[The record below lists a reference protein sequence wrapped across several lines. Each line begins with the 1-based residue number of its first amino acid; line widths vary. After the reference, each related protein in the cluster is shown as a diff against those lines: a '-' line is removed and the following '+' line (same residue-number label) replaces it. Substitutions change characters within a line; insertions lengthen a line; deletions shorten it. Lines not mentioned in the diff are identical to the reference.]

1 MKSNPD
7 AAAGNPWANVHGPRR
22 GKGGR
27 HDGCP
32 VLHVLRHRISG
43 DDGHDR
49 LCFPF
54 DMEREEGEG
63 SLESAG

>member
-1 MKSNPD
+1 MKLDPYAES
-7 AAAGNPWANVHGPRR
+7 GNRR
-22 GKGGR
+22 TNIHDPGRGEGGR

-32 VLHVLRHRISG
+32 VLRVLRHRISG

-49 LCFPF
+49 VCFPF

-63 SLESAG
+63 SLENAG